1 MLDCS
6 DGGTFGAE
14 GVALLVA
21 RVFNG
26 TGKKGGRPAGCE
38 ARIGRERHCNTSR
51 SLHHARIR
59 KMHFHTFFAESHQ
72 GYIMNTYMNHF
83 TSPEVAWAGAAA
95 KAQISRVGSKR
106 MLFAVEESRS
116 DESPAPLAAE
126 KPLFSTPGGSFR
138 AAGPA
143 RRGGGRPAGLHRA
156 LRGRSVPVP
165 SAVPAPQRGGAGR
178 RGREPPSPAF
188 LLLPDFFP
196 NLRPSYLTQ
205 LFSHDKFFVI
215 ETIPVC
221 DSKTVS

>member
-1 MLDCS
+1 MAAEREMPSEAAAALAMLDCS
-6 DGGTFGAE
+6 DRGTFGAE

-106 MLFAVEESRS
+106 LLFAVVKSRS

-126 KPLFSTPGGSFR
+126 KLLFSTPGFVRVFYVG
-138 AAGPA
+138 AA
-143 RRGGGRPAGLHRA
+143 
-156 LRGRSVPVP
+156 RS
-165 SAVPAPQRGGAGR
+165 
-178 RGREPPSPAF
+178 
-188 LLLPDFFP
+188 
-196 NLRPSYLTQ
+196 
-205 LFSHDKFFVI
+205 
-215 ETIPVC
+215 
-221 DSKTVS
+221 